1 MKHLYAV
8 GAALA
13 PLIDRHTVAA
23 NRVDVSEDTLGLR
36 SSGGGRHSSR
46 DEIPYSH
53 FEMEQ
58 QLVVDRRGDIIGA
71 QAQQATPTR
80 RGGGTHR

>member
-1 MKHLYAV
+1 MKYLSAV

-23 NRVDVSEDTLGLR
+23 NRAYVSEDTLCLR
-36 SSGGGRHSSR
+36 SGGGGRHPSR
-46 DEIPYSH
+46 DQIPYSH
-53 FEMEQ
+53 LEMKE
-58 QLVVDRRGDIIGA
+58 QLVVHRRGDIIGA

-80 RGGGTHR
+80 RGAGAHR